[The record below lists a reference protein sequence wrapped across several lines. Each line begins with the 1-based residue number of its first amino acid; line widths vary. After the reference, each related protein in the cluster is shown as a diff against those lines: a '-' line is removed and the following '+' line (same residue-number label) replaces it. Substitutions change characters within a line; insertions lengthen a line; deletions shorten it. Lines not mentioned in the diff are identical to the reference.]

1 MFNDCLQGIRV
12 LDLSQYI
19 PGPFATQILADLG
32 AEVLKVEPPS
42 GDPMRGFM
50 LRDDDGLS
58 PLYKQINA
66 GKQLLELDLKSADHR
81 ALFEELV
88 AKADV
93 LLESYRPG
101 VMERLG
107 FGRERL
113 QQLNPRLIH
122 CALSGFGQTGPARL
136 RAGHDL
142 TYLAM
147 SGSLGVSGIAE
158 TPAMA
163 FAPVA
168 DHAGAMLATTAILA
182 ALLRR
187 GASNRGAY
195 LDLSLFEAA
204 LFWQSIGLTAAQRPG
219 QALARGR
226 DLLTGGA
233 ACYQIYRTADDRFVA
248 LAPIEEKF
256 WAAFCQAVERSDWI
270 ARQFEAMPQTELIA
284 QVQELFAQR
293 SLAAWQ
299 ELLTEV
305 DCCFE
310 PVLELAEVAEHPQ
323 VQARQLLQRQ
333 QQPPR
338 ADVLFAAWVDGLP
351 PRPRPELLQLSPEQ
365 ARSAWSTP
373 AGSVE

>member
-42 GDPMRGFM
+42 GDPMRSFM
-50 LRDDDGLS
+50 LLDDDGLS

-66 GKQLLELDLKSADHR
+66 GKQLVELDLKNPDHR

-88 AKADV
+88 AKSDV

-147 SGSLGVSGIAE
+147 SGSLGVSGTSE

-187 GASNRGAY
+187 GTSNRGAY

-219 QALARGR
+219 EALARGR

-233 ACYQIYRTADDRFVA
+233 ACYQIYPTADDRFVA

-256 WAAFCQAVERSDWI
+256 WAAFCQAVQRPDWI
-270 ARQFEAMPQTELIA
+270 ARQFEPMPQTDLISE
-284 QVQELFAQR
+284 VQALFAAS
-293 SLAAWQ
+293 SLAEWEERLA
-299 ELLTEV
+299 EV

-310 PVLELAEVAEHPQ
+310 PVLELAEVCDHPHI
-323 VQARQLLQRQ
+323 QARQLLQRR

-338 ADVLFAAWVDGLP
+338 VDVLFAAWVDGLP
-351 PRPRPELLQLSPEQ
+351 PRPRPELSPLSLDQ
-365 ARSAWSTP
+365 ARSLWRGPNS
-373 AGSVE
+373 

>member
-32 AEVLKVEPPS
+32 ASVLKVEPPN
-42 GDPMRGFM
+42 GDPMRSFM
-50 LRDDDGLS
+50 LLDDDGIS

-66 GKQLLELDLKSADHR
+66 GKQLLELDLKTSGNR
-81 ALFEELV
+81 ALFEDLV

-107 FGRERL
+107 FSRERL

-147 SGSLGVSGIAE
+147 SGSLGVSGSAE
-158 TPAMA
+158 TPTMA

-168 DHAGAMLATTAILA
+168 DHAGAMLATTGILA

-187 GASNRGAY
+187 AASGRGSY

-219 QALARGR
+219 EALARGR
-226 DLLTGGA
+226 NLLTGGA
-233 ACYQIYRTADDRFVA
+233 ACYQIYRTADDRFIA
-248 LAPIEEKF
+248 LAPLEEKF
-256 WAAFCQAVERSDWI
+256 WTAFCQAVERPAWI
-270 ARQFEAMPQTELIA
+270 ARQFEAMPQTGLIA
-284 QVQELFAQR
+284 ELQALFNRR
-293 SLAAWQ
+293 SLAEWQ
-299 ELLTEV
+299 SLLAEV

-310 PVLELAEVAEHPQ
+310 PVLELAEVCDHPQ

-333 QQPPR
+333 QHPPR
-338 ADVLFAAWVDGLP
+338 AEVLFAAWVDGLP
-351 PRPRPELLQLSPEQ
+351 PRPRPDLTPLSLDQ
-365 ARSAWSTP
+365 ARTLWTAP
-373 AGSVE
+373 G

>member
-32 AEVLKVEPPS
+32 AEVLKVEPPT

-50 LRDDDGLS
+50 LLDQDGIS

-66 GKQLLELDLKSADHR
+66 GKQLVELDLKNADHR
-81 ALFEELV
+81 VLFEELV
-88 AKADV
+88 TKTDV

-107 FGRERL
+107 LGRDRL

-147 SGSLGVSGIAE
+147 SGSLGVSGTAD

-219 QALARGR
+219 EALARGR

-233 ACYQIYRTADDRFVA
+233 ACYQIYRTADQRFVA
-248 LAPIEEKF
+248 LAPLEEKF
-256 WAAFCQAVERSDWI
+256 WAAFCQAVERPDWI
-270 ARQFEAMPQTELIA
+270 PRQFETMPQTALIA
-284 QVQELFAQR
+284 EVQALFSQR
-293 SLAAWQ
+293 SLAEWQ
-299 ELLTEV
+299 ELLAEV

-351 PRPRPELLQLSPEQ
+351 PRPRLELVQLNPEQ
-365 ARSAWSTP
+365 ARSAWCTA
-373 AGSVE
+373 AGPVE

>member
-1 MFNDCLQGIRV
+1 MFNDCLQGVQV

-32 AEVLKVEPPS
+32 ADVLKIEPPS

-50 LRDDDGLS
+50 LLDEDGIS

-66 GKQLLELDLKSADHR
+66 GKQLLELDLKAPADR

-88 AKADV
+88 TRADV

-122 CALSGFGQTGPARL
+122 CALSGFGQTGPARM

-147 SGSLGVSGIAE
+147 SGSLGISGTAD
-158 TPAMA
+158 TPTMA

-168 DHAGAMLATTAILA
+168 DHAAAMLATTAILA

-187 GASNRGAY
+187 GASNLGAY

-219 QALARGR
+219 AALARGR

-233 ACYQIYRTADDRFVA
+233 ACYQIYPTADGRFVA

-256 WAAFCQAVERSDWI
+256 WAAFCQAVTRPDWI
-270 ARQFEAMPQTELIA
+270 PRQFETMPQTGLIA
-284 QVQELFAQR
+284 EVQALFSTR
-293 SLAAWQ
+293 SLAEWQ
-299 ELLTEV
+299 DLLAEV

-310 PVLELAEVAEHPQ
+310 PVLELAEVCDHPQ

-333 QQPPR
+333 QQSPR

-351 PRPRPELLQLSPEQ
+351 PRPRPELRQLSPEQ
-365 ARSAWSTP
+365 ARRVWSTP
-373 AGSVE
+373 AGSVV

>member
-1 MFNDCLQGIRV
+1 MFNDCLQGVQV

-32 AEVLKVEPPS
+32 ADVLKIEPPS

-50 LRDDDGLS
+50 LLDEDGIS

-66 GKQLLELDLKSADHR
+66 GKQLLELDLKAPADR

-88 AKADV
+88 TRADV

-147 SGSLGVSGIAE
+147 SGSLGVSGTAD

-168 DHAGAMLATTAILA
+168 DHAGAILATTAILA

-187 GASNRGAY
+187 GGTNRGAY

-219 QALARGR
+219 AALARGR

-233 ACYQIYRTADDRFVA
+233 ACYQIYPTADGRFAA
-248 LAPIEEKF
+248 LAPLEEKF
-256 WAAFCQAVERSDWI
+256 WAAFCQAVARPDWI
-270 ARQFEAMPQTELIA
+270 PRQFETMPQTGLIA
-284 QVQELFAQR
+284 EVQALFSTR
-293 SLAAWQ
+293 SLAEWQ
-299 ELLTEV
+299 DLLAEV

-310 PVLELAEVAEHPQ
+310 PVLELAEVCDHPQ

-351 PRPRPELLQLSPEQ
+351 PRPRPELRQLSPEQ
-365 ARSAWSTP
+365 ARRVWGTP
-373 AGSVE
+373 AGSVA

>member
-42 GDPMRGFM
+42 GDPMRSFM
-50 LRDDDGLS
+50 LLDDDGLS

-66 GKQLLELDLKSADHR
+66 GKQLLELDLKSPDDHL
-81 ALFEELV
+81 LFQQLV

-107 FGRERL
+107 LGRERL

-122 CALSGFGQTGPARL
+122 CALSGFGQSGPARL

-147 SGSLGVSGIAE
+147 SGSLGVSGTAE

-163 FAPVA
+163 FSPVA

-187 GASNRGAY
+187 ASSNRGAY

-256 WAAFCQAVERSDWI
+256 WAAFCQAVEHPEWI
-270 ARQFEAMPQTELIA
+270 ARQFEAMPQTGLIA
-284 QVQELFAQR
+284 EVQALFAGR
-293 SLAAWQ
+293 SLAQWQ
-299 ELLTEV
+299 QRLAEI

-310 PVLELAEVAEHPQ
+310 PVLELAEVCDHPQ
-323 VQARQLLQRQ
+323 VQARQLLQRRP
-333 QQPPR
+333 QPPR
-338 ADVLFAAWVDGLP
+338 ADVLLAIWVDGLP
-351 PRPRPELLQLSPEQ
+351 PRPRSELSQLSSDQ
-365 ARSAWSTP
+365 ARSLWNTAAT
-373 AGSVE
+373 AGA

>member
-32 AEVLKVEPPS
+32 AEVLKVEPPT

-50 LRDDDGLS
+50 LLDEDGIS

-66 GKQLLELDLKSADHR
+66 GKQLVELDLKNADHR
-81 ALFEELV
+81 ALFEQLV

-107 FGRERL
+107 LGRERL

-147 SGSLGVSGIAE
+147 SGSLGVSGTAD

-187 GASNRGAY
+187 GSSNRGAY

-219 QALARGR
+219 EALARGR

-233 ACYQIYRTADDRFVA
+233 ACYQIYHTADQRFVA
-248 LAPIEEKF
+248 LAPLEEKF
-256 WAAFCQAVERSDWI
+256 WAAFCQAVERPDWI
-270 ARQFEAMPQTELIA
+270 PRQVETMPQTQLIA
-284 QVQELFAQR
+284 EVQALFATR
-293 SLAAWQ
+293 PLAAWQ
-299 ELLTEV
+299 ELLAEV

-323 VQARQLLQRQ
+323 VQARQLLQRR

-351 PRPRPELLQLSPEQ
+351 PRPRLELVQLSPEQ
-365 ARSAWSTP
+365 ARSGWSTP
-373 AGSVE
+373 AGPLE

>member
-1 MFNDCLQGIRV
+1 MFNDCLQGVRV

-32 AEVLKVEPPS
+32 AEVLKVEPPN

-50 LRDDDGLS
+50 LLDEDGIS

-66 GKQLLELDLKSADHR
+66 GKQLVELDLKNPADR

-88 AKADV
+88 AGADV

-113 QQLNPRLIH
+113 QQLNPRLVH

-147 SGSLGVSGIAE
+147 SGSLGVSGTAD

-168 DHAGAMLATTAILA
+168 DHAGAMLAVTAILA

-187 GASNRGAY
+187 GGSNRGAY

-219 QALARGR
+219 EALARGR

-233 ACYQIYRTADDRFVA
+233 ACYQVYRTADQRFVA

-256 WAAFCQAVERSDWI
+256 WAAFCQAVAHPDWI
-270 ARQFEAMPQTELIA
+270 PRQFEAMPQTGLIGE
-284 QVQELFAQR
+284 VQALFASR
-293 SLAAWQ
+293 SLAEWQ
-299 ELLTEV
+299 ELLAEV

-333 QQPPR
+333 PQPPR

-351 PRPRPELLQLSPEQ
+351 PRPRPELLQLSPAQ
-365 ARSAWSTP
+365 ARSAWSEA
-373 AGSVE
+373 AGSE